1 MSFGNTRN
9 RTIFLIVAIAFA
21 AVIGGLLGWT
31 TNYRISQ
38 KELSIEGSSTVY
50 KIVSNSTKEFLKT
63 HPNIQIVITSTSS
76 SAGIVS
82 LTQGLVDIAMLSR
95 AVDVGENQSSGGVL
109 KSFALAK
116 DVLAVVVNSMAASF
130 SLSID
135 IIRAVFNGTI
145 TEWTHP
151 LVSASGLTGDIQ
163 VVVREPGSGT
173 RDFFN
178 EFIMG
183 DITQQMPG
191 SVYITSAI
199 EKSSSQLMYE
209 DIALNLNY
217 IGYLG
222 LGFLDSSIK
231 AIKIDGIEPSYKT
244 IMNRTYP
251 IQRNLYFVTKGI
263 PAQGSIIREFIN
275 WSLSPIGQQ
284 IVEENGFVPIIQTT
298 INNFLKKI
306 VIYNQIWIRHSKPY
320 LLISYFIF
328 NI

>member
-1 MSFGNTRN
+1 
-9 RTIFLIVAIAFA
+9 
-21 AVIGGLLGWT
+21 
-31 TNYRISQ
+31 
-38 KELSIEGSSTVY
+38 
-50 KIVSNSTKEFLKT
+50 
-63 HPNIQIVITSTSS
+63 
-76 SAGIVS
+76 
-82 LTQGLVDIAMLSR
+82 
-95 AVDVGENQSSGGVL
+95 
-109 KSFALAK
+109 
-116 DVLAVVVNSMAASF
+116 
-130 SLSID
+130 
-135 IIRAVFNGTI
+135 
-145 TEWTHP
+145 
-151 LVSASGLTGDIQ
+151 
-163 VVVREPGSGT
+163 
-173 RDFFN
+173 
-178 EFIMG
+178 
-183 DITQQMPG
+183 
-191 SVYITSAI
+191 
-199 EKSSSQLMYE
+199 MYE